1 MPSTLDVLIY
11 VGGLL
16 VTLAAVL
23 AGGLLLTRL
32 APTHDRL
39 RRERLRAQGLN
50 PLPARQSGWQ
60 RRLEAARARSQRQ
73 PPAA

>member
-1 MPSTLDVLIY
+1 MVNILLY

-16 VTLAAVL
+16 ATLAAVL
-23 AGGLLLTRL
+23 VAGLMLTRL

-39 RRERLRAQGLN
+39 RRERLRAQGLTV
-50 PLPARQSGWQ
+50 LPARQSGWQ
-60 RRLEAARARSQRQ
+60 RRLEAARTRSRRP